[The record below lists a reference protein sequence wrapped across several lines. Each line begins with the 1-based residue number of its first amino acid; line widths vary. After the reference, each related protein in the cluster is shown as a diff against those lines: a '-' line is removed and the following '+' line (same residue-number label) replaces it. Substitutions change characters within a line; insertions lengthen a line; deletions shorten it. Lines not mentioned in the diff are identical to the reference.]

1 MPFCEY
7 CGVNQ
12 SGTAKFCRKCGKQV
26 KATDVNTSGPVSN
39 SGMTENESLDCA
51 PPDIHPIE
59 FRGVD
64 APTSPVARQP
74 RQSPQKSHKKENE
87 KSFKK
92 PVWIILFIVLGAV
105 LLIGGW
111 QYYNASGPKDGSMQG
126 KQAVINNNAAINNL
140 QTSIIKEIPGPVKQ
154 LPAKETPAFA
164 KQLPSNVR
172 QAIVVQDRQN
182 GFSTQLEL
190 WSKDNDFWQKIHE
203 YTAVIGQNGFAPS
216 GEKREGDNRTPSGTY
231 NLGQAF
237 GYFSSSDTKMPY
249 RQLTENDYW
258 VDDPSSSQYN
268 TWVYGVPSARSY
280 ERLKRSDSMHKY
292 GIVITY
298 NTNPVVSGNGSA
310 IFLHVWRSA
319 GTGTAGGIA
328 LAEDDLVQVLRSLD
342 PAKDPRIILNYKE

>member
-26 KATDVNTSGPVSN
+26 KATDGNTSGSLAN
-39 SGMTENESLDCA
+39 SGITENASLDCT

-59 FRGVD
+59 FQGVD
-64 APTSPVARQP
+64 APASPAALQP
-74 RQSPQKSHKKENE
+74 RQSPQKSHKKENV
-87 KSFKK
+87 KSSKK
-92 PVWIILFIVLGAV
+92 PVWIILIIVLGAA
-105 LLIGGW
+105 LLMGSW
-111 QYYNASGPKDGSMQG
+111 QYYNASGTKDGSTQS
-126 KQAVINNNAAINNL
+126 KQAVSTSNAATTNIQASPN
-140 QTSIIKEIPGPVKQ
+140 
-154 LPAKETPAFA
+154 KETPAFA
-164 KQLPSNVR
+164 KQLPANVR
-172 QAIVVQDRQN
+172 QAIVVRGWQN
-182 GFSTQLEL
+182 GFSAQLEL
-190 WSKDNDFWQKIHE
+190 WSKDNDYWQKRNG
-203 YTAVIGQNGFAPS
+203 YTAVIGQNGFAPL
-216 GEKREGDNRTPSGTY
+216 GEKREGDNRTPSGMY

-292 GIVITY
+292 GIVIAY
-298 NTNPVVSGNGSA
+298 NTNPIVSGKGSA

-328 LAEDDLVQVLRSLD
+328 LAEEDLVQVLRLLD
-342 PAKDPRIILNYKE
+342 PAKDPRIILNFKE